1 MEEKQNITMREGII
15 YLEVLIKE
23 QRILHQVSIMS
34 LNSLY
39 AKNDKVTTKDEQKD
53 IVRVGQYILRFF

>member
-15 YLEVLIKE
+15 DLEVLIKE

>member
-1 MEEKQNITMREGII
+1 MREGII
-15 YLEVLIKE
+15 DLEVLIKE

-34 LNSLY
+34 LNPLY